1 MSEEKFNLPNEPTLQ
16 TFEARLRVILE
27 EQIARSADMSEL
39 QKEIAS
45 AGFSHR
51 ALKRVVRAMIAA
63 DNGNEKPLAALRE
76 DVSDAAIYL
85 DKLAPEQQA
94 QDDAA

>member
-1 MSEEKFNLPNEPTLQ
+1 MSEIKNNLEPTLQ
-16 TFEARLRVILE
+16 DFESRLRVILE
-27 EQIARSADMSEL
+27 EQIALAADMAEL
-39 QKEIAS
+39 QKEITS

-76 DVSDAAIYL
+76 DAGDTALYL
-85 DKLAPEQQA
+85 DRLAPQEA
-94 QDDAA
+94 GASE

>member
-1 MSEEKFNLPNEPTLQ
+1 MTENKNISLSNEPTLQ

-27 EQIARSADMSEL
+27 EQIARSADMAEL

-63 DNGNEKPLAALRE
+63 DEGNPKPLAALRE
-76 DVSDAAIYL
+76 DAGDTALYL
-85 DKLAPEQQA
+85 DRLAPEQQVA
-94 QDDAA
+94 E